1 MHRRTT
7 ATILALVA
15 TLLTAACGAAGSAG
29 AGQGSGQIP
38 ITPGQEPTQ
47 MAAIE
52 TPIMAVT
59 VPPTEGIAPQP
70 SATQTGDSEMSD
82 PQQERAITAARR
94 QLAQTVTNVDD
105 AVIVSVTAQEWPDSA
120 LGCPQP
126 GMMYQ
131 QVITPGYLVVLK
143 TAGKL
148 HHVHTDSSGRAVVC
162 ERAAD
167 LPRAAKPAPLLTV
180 TRSGGLAG
188 HTSTLV
194 VRRDGS
200 TELRDK
206 GAGPRGTT
214 PGKLLPTQLGQ
225 LKEALGSRE
234 WKTVSI
240 KDEQSHAD
248 GYQYEI
254 RGGGVEVTTHDGVEN
269 PQIVDVILMQISS
282 HWSNSTRSR

>member
-1 MHRRTT
+1 MHRHTT
-7 ATILALVA
+7 AAILALVA
-15 TLLTAACGAAGSAG
+15 TLLTAACGAADSDST
-29 AGQGSGQIP
+29 GQGSGQIS
-38 ITPGQEPTQ
+38 ITPGQEPTHSPTLETPV
-47 MAAIE
+47 MAA
-52 TPIMAVT
+52 TVT
-59 VPPTEGIAPQP
+59 PTEDIAPQAG
-70 SATQTGDSEMSD
+70 ATQTGDTAMSD
-82 PQQERAITAARR
+82 PQKERAITAARR
-94 QLAQTVTNVDD
+94 ELAQTVTDAGD
-105 AVIVSVTAQEWPDSA
+105 AVLVSITAREWPDSA

-143 TAGKL
+143 AAGKL

-167 LPRAAKPAPLLTV
+167 PPRAAEQAPLLTV

-200 TELRDK
+200 TELRDEH
-206 GAGPRGTT
+206 AGPRGTT
-214 PGKLLPTQLGQ
+214 TGRLLPTQLSQ
-225 LKEALGSRE
+225 LKEAIGSRE

-269 PQIVDVILMQISS
+269 PQIVNVILMQISS

>member
-7 ATILALVA
+7 AATLALVA
-15 TLLTAACGAAGSAG
+15 TLVTASCGAAGSDG
-29 AGQGSGQIP
+29 TGQGSGQIP
-38 ITPGQEPTQ
+38 ITPGQEPNQ
-47 MAAIE
+47 SSAIE
-52 TPIMAVT
+52 TPIMAAT
-59 VPPTEGIAPQP
+59 VRPTEDIAPQP
-70 SATQTGDSEMSD
+70 GVTQTGDTAMND

-94 QLAQTVTNVDD
+94 QLAQTVPNVDA

-143 TAGKL
+143 SAGKL

-167 LPRAAKPAPLLTV
+167 LPRATKQAPLLTV

-188 HTSTLV
+188 RTSTLV
-194 VRRDGS
+194 VRRDGT
-200 TELRDK
+200 TELREE
-206 GAGPRGTT
+206 GAGPKDTT
-214 PGKLLPTQLGQ
+214 TGRLLPTELNE
-225 LKEALGSRE
+225 LKEALRSRE

>member
-7 ATILALVA
+7 AAILVLVA
-15 TLLTAACGAAGSAG
+15 SLVTAACGAAGNDG
-29 AGQGSGQIP
+29 TGQGSGQIP

-47 MAAIE
+47 GSALETPVMAA
-52 TPIMAVT
+52 T

-70 SATQTGDSEMSD
+70 SATQPGDSEMSD

-94 QLAQTVTNVDD
+94 QLAQTVTNANDV
-105 AVIVSVTAQEWPDSA
+105 VIVSVTAEEWPDSA

-148 HHVHTDSSGRAVVC
+148 HSVHTDTSGRAVVC
-162 ERAAD
+162 ARAAD
-167 LPRAAKPAPLLTV
+167 TSRAPNQAPLLTV

-188 HTSTLV
+188 NASTLV
-194 VRRDGS
+194 VRKDGS
-200 TELRDK
+200 TELRDE
-206 GAGPRGTT
+206 GAGPNGTT
-214 PGKLLPTQLGQ
+214 TGRLLPTQLRQ

-240 KDEQSHAD
+240 KNEQSHAD

-254 RGGGVEVTTHDGVEN
+254 RGGGIELTTQDGIEN

-282 HWSNSTRSR
+282 HWSNSTGSR